1 MNQPPRSARVNRV
14 WGPLLVGL
22 AAGALAFAAVLGAVR
37 MMENTTLPKGA
48 LTTLAGEPV
57 DLAALGAGRPMVINL
72 WATWCTPCRREMPV
86 LAAAQQTQGGVRI
99 VLVNQGESGATA
111 QRYFTAAGLNVSNVL
126 LDPGAG
132 IAREVGSRGLPT
144 TLFYDAAG
152 RLVDTHLGEISADA
166 LASKLNRLRARK
178 PD

>member
-1 MNQPPRSARVNRV
+1 MNQPSRSARVNRV
-14 WGPLLVGL
+14 WGPILVGL

-37 MMENTTLPKGA
+37 MMENTSLPKGA

-57 DLAALGAGRPMVINL
+57 DLVALAAGRPMVINL

-86 LAAAQQTQGGVRI
+86 LAAAQMRETGVRF
-99 VLVNQGESGATA
+99 VFANQGEGGTTA
-111 QRYFTAAGLNVSNVL
+111 QRYFDTAGLHVANAL

-144 TLFYDAAG
+144 TLFYDADG

-178 PD
+178 SD